1 MAKLQPRH
9 LFGAN
14 VRFVST
20 DTTVT
25 ASSSSPKMI
34 IQLDDFISLN
44 LSNGTPNAY
53 AVFAAMIVSASDF
66 FSTQVNLDDE
76 NNNLVVSRNWEA
88 LFDRT
93 TDQGVIK
100 KLGIRYGVDLFE
112 VSTLPLDINPNNIF

>member
-14 VRFVST
+14 VQFIAT
-20 DTTVT
+20 NTTVT